1 MSLLTAHKVLV
12 VTAILFC
19 AGFAVREAIAV
30 AAGTDRGLVPLFLGA
45 IAAAGAV
52 GLVLYLRWLLRTK
65 GRALDP
71 AAERRRRARD
81 N

>member
-12 VTAILFC
+12 VTAVLFC
-19 AGFAVREAIAV
+19 AGFAVREAMAV
-30 AAGTDRGLVPLFLGA
+30 VAGADGVLVPLILGA
-45 IAAAGAV
+45 VSATGAV
-52 GLVLYLRWLLRTK
+52 VLVLYLRWLLRTK
-65 GRALDP
+65 GRVLDP

>member
-12 VTAILFC
+12 VTAVLFC
-19 AGFAVREAIAV
+19 AGFAVREAMAV
-30 AAGTDRGLVPLFLGA
+30 VAGADGVLVPL
-45 IAAAGAV
+45 I
-52 GLVLYLRWLLRTK
+52 
-65 GRALDP
+65 LDP